1 MPAMPT
7 IEDVDGAAAMGRD
20 APMGRIWIVA
30 VAALGLVWLGGRANE
45 AVAAPQ
51 GAAPQRAAQA
61 RPPVSDLSSQRRV
74 RRSAVRITVH
84 PRLIGPRTRSFDVY
98 PRAYP
103 YDWPGPLAKRDCVAW
118 LAAEARPSGTF
129 IVPRQR
135 CWWYFPG

>member
-1 MPAMPT
+1 MPAMPA
-7 IEDVDGAAAMGRD
+7 IDDVDGAAAMGRD

-30 VAALGLVWLGGRANE
+30 VAALGLVWLGGRADE

-51 GAAPQRAAQA
+51 GAAAHGATQA
-61 RPPVSDLSSQRRV
+61 RAPVSDLSSQRRV
-74 RRSAVRITVH
+74 RRSAVRITVR
-84 PRLIGPRTRSFDVY
+84 PRLIGPRTNDFDPY

-103 YDWPGPLAKRDCVAW
+103 YDWPGPLAKRDCVGW

-129 IVPRQR
+129 IVPHRR